1 MIAGLIFDA
10 ILIATAITLAA
21 YVYIDG
27 LNHGDWQ
34 NPDIRRRLDTI
45 RKKRR

>member
-1 MIAGLIFDA
+1 MIAELICDA

-34 NPDIRRRLDTI
+34 NPDIRRRIDTI
-45 RKKRR
+45 RRNRR